1 MKKSQTL
8 EIRILEIRQSI
19 VDQPATATETEVAEL
34 RAQLSAATA
43 EHRAALQSEFEAMDD
58 AGTADSPENRELARL
73 RQRADVG
80 VMLGTALVGGQL
92 PIGSAEAEARAGM
105 LSEHSGANS
114 IPMQMLFGAVAEERA
129 VDIDVGGGSQP
140 FLGYV
145 FPAGIAAF
153 ANIARP
159 SVAAGTPAYPSFTAT
174 GAVSRP
180 AEGVDVADA
189 DPTLRAELLIP
200 QRIQVSTK
208 ISVEDRARYPNFG
221 AAVDAAMSGDWHR
234 FGC

>member
-8 EIRILEIRQSI
+8 EIRISEIRQSI

-80 VMLGTALVGGQL
+80 VMLGAALVGGQL

-129 VDIDVGGGSQP
+129 
-140 FLGYV
+140 
-145 FPAGIAAF
+145 
-153 ANIARP
+153 
-159 SVAAGTPAYPSFTAT
+159 
-174 GAVSRP
+174 
-180 AEGVDVADA
+180 
-189 DPTLRAELLIP
+189 ELLIP